1 MKIVMLCDFYNE
13 SLTYQENLLALY
25 YVKHGHVVT
34 VITSVFDS
42 VFDYVNDQYDRK
54 LPERTYYAGAIKI
67 IKLPYRINFL
77 NRVRFF
83 RPLDSMLQEE
93 APDLILVHDIM
104 FNLPDAVRYINCH
117 PNARLIMDYHADYS
131 NSGKNW
137 LSLKILHGVIRK
149 RVLDKARPYLQ
160 RIFPI
165 VPASTKFLHEI
176 YKVPHEEM
184 ELLPLG
190 ADLDMSHDVQA
201 SEIGISLRQQYGIP
215 NDSFVV
221 FTGGKLT
228 PAKRTEMLI
237 EAFLLLELVNVWL
250 VVIGDSADVDAS
262 YIRRLREMA
271 NGCTRIVFTGWLNAR
286 QVLEYLDMADIAV
299 FPASQSILWQQAIG
313 MNKPLIIGEPMA
325 QPGGDQDVSYLN
337 LYENIILLEGPQSD
351 AVKLADAMRKVI
363 SDPIKLV
370 RMTDGARRVATEIL
384 DWNKAVANTLRFNMR
399 EC

>member
-54 LPERTYYAGAIKI
+54 LPERTYYADGIKI
-67 IKLPYRINFL
+67 VKLPYRINFL

-83 RPLDSMLQEE
+83 RPLDSLLQDE

-104 FNLPDAVRYINCH
+104 FNLSDAVRYINCH

-165 VPASTKFLHEI
+165 VPASAKFLHEI
-176 YKVPHEEM
+176 YSVPYEEM

-190 ADLDMSHDVQA
+190 ADLDMSLDVQA
-201 SEIGISLRQQYGIP
+201 SEVGFALRQRHGIP

-228 PAKRTEMLI
+228 PVKRTEMLL
-237 EAFLLLELVNVWL
+237 EAFLLLEREDVWL
-250 VVIGDSADVDAS
+250 VVIGDSAGVDAS

-271 NGCTRIVFTGWLNAR
+271 NGCPRILFTGWLNAR
-286 QVLEYLDMADIAV
+286 QVLEHLDMADIAV

-337 LYENIILLEGPQSD
+337 LYDNIIRLDGLQSD
-351 AVKLADAMRKVI
+351 TVELADAMSKVI
-363 SDPIKLV
+363 SDPIKLA
-370 RMTDGARRVATEIL
+370 RMTDGARRVASEIL

>member
-13 SLTYQENLLALY
+13 SLTYQENLLAIY
-25 YVKHGHVVT
+25 YVKNGHVVT

-54 LPERTYYAGAIKI
+54 LPERTYYADGIKI
-67 IKLPYRINFL
+67 VKLPYRINFL

-83 RPLDSMLQEE
+83 RPLDSLLQDE

-104 FNLPDAVRYINCH
+104 FNLADAVRYINCH

-165 VPASTKFLHEI
+165 VPASAKFLHEI
-176 YKVPHEEM
+176 YSVPYEEM

-190 ADLDMSHDVQA
+190 ADLDMSLDVQA
-201 SEIGISLRQQYGIP
+201 SEVGFALRKRHGIP

-228 PAKRTEMLI
+228 PGKRTEMLL
-237 EAFLLLELVNVWL
+237 EAFLLLEREDVWL

-262 YIRRLREMA
+262 YIQRLREMA
-271 NGCTRIVFTGWLNAR
+271 EDCPRILFTGWLNAR
-286 QVLEYLDMADIAV
+286 QVLEHLDMADIAV

-313 MNKPLIIGEPMA
+313 MSKPLIIGEPMA
-325 QPGGDQDVSYLN
+325 QPGGEQDVSYLN
-337 LYENIILLEGPQSD
+337 LYDNIILLEGQQSY
-351 AVKLADAMRKVI
+351 VVELADAISRII
-363 SDPIKLV
+363 SDPIKLAH
-370 RMTDGARRVATEIL
+370 MTDGARRVAAEIL
-384 DWNKAVANTLRFNMR
+384 DWNKAVTNTLRFNVR
-399 EC
+399 EY